1 MIVSEHDCTV
11 LDDASETI
19 AEIASKV
26 SFRGAIYR
34 FFCPR
39 FVCSGV
45 QVQNRHQHKSLV
57 LCCVEEFDGFS
68 LGGLFIYSVH
78 LAGSLIIK
86 LFIIVAE
93 TFADIIRL
101 EKPHCAKIPK
111 FSWLVSAL
119 CTILTSVEALDLM
132 VLESFAL
139 GVQVFR
145 VLRIEKG
152 LGL

>member
-1 MIVSEHDCTV
+1 MIVSDHDCTV

-57 LCCVEEFDGFS
+57 LCCVETVNFRVGFRRN
-68 LGGLFIYSVH
+68 LRIFFRRLIHLFSSFSRITY
-78 LAGSLIIK
+78 IK

-101 EKPHCAKIPK
+101 EKPYCAKIPK

-119 CTILTSVEALDLM
+119 CTGT
-132 VLESFAL
+132 
-139 GVQVFR
+139 

>member
-1 MIVSEHDCTV
+1 MIVSDHDCTV

-68 LGGLFIYSVH
+68 LGGLFIYSTY
-78 LAGSLIIK
+78 IK

-101 EKPHCAKIPK
+101 EKPYCAKIPK

-119 CTILTSVEALDLM
+119 CTGT
-132 VLESFAL
+132 
-139 GVQVFR
+139 

>member
-1 MIVSEHDCTV
+1 MIVSDHDCTV

-57 LCCVEEFDGFS
+57 LCCVETVNFRVGFRRNLRIFFRRLIHLFNLYQIIYHCGGNLCRHYKIGEAILRKDSKIFLAGFGIVYLKMVVDSNFGRGFGFDGS
-68 LGGLFIYSVH
+68 G
-78 LAGSLIIK
+78 
-86 LFIIVAE
+86 E
-93 TFADIIRL
+93 
-101 EKPHCAKIPK
+101 
-111 FSWLVSAL
+111 
-119 CTILTSVEALDLM
+119 
-132 VLESFAL
+132 
-139 GVQVFR
+139 